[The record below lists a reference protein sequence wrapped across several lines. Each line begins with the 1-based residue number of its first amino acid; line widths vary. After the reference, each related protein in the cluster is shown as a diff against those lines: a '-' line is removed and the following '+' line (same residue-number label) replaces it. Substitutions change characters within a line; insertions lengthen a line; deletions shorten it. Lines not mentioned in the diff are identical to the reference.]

1 MQKSEKSEGAAG
13 DTEEVLEGD
22 FNTEVTEAT
31 ENGSGN
37 EDWGECEWRSC
48 SAGET

>member
-1 MQKSEKSEGAAG
+1 LQKSEKSEGQAS
-13 DTEEVLEGD
+13 DTEEVLKVD

-37 EDWGECEWRSC
+37 EDWGECEWEELL
-48 SAGET
+48 GG